1 MSRQIMIV
9 ENDPATAEQLAE
21 ALISAGCG
29 ITLVEKGNEAF
40 ALLQQQSYAVVVSKL
55 SAPVL
60 DGLQLLAAVR
70 EMANRPEVVLLAQQG
85 CLNSAL
91 HAWREGAFDYLTQ
104 PYEPAKF
111 VRRVCDAIAAYEE
124 RQSQVMAVQQVVQ
137 AFGEAAVP
145 DYEAALTAVPAGHT
159 QSNGNGSL
167 IEPVFQVG
175 ELRIGTA
182 HHDVSFAGRLLHV
195 TPTEYA
201 LLRTMAGNPGR
212 VFSYCELVYAMHG
225 YDTSPFEAKILLKTH
240 VRNLRRKIGADYL
253 VNVRST
259 GYKLIAP

>member
-1 MSRQIMIV
+1 MSPQVLMV

-21 ALISAGCG
+21 ALIRAGCS
-29 ITLVEKGNEAF
+29 ITLVEKGTEAF
-40 ALLQQQSYAVVVSKL
+40 ALLQQKSYAVVLSKL
-55 SAPVL
+55 ALPLL
-60 DGLQLLAAVR
+60 DGLKLLEAVR
-70 EMANRPEVVLLAQQG
+70 EKANRPEVVLLADKG
-85 CLNSAL
+85 CLDSAL

-104 PYEPAKF
+104 PYEPANV

-124 RQSQVMAVQQVVQ
+124 RQSRVMAVQHVVQ
-137 AFGEAAVP
+137 AFSEAGVL
-145 DYEAALTAVPAGHT
+145 DYEAMPSFAAGHA
-159 QSNGNGSL
+159 QPNGNGSL
-167 IEPVFQVG
+167 FEPVFQVG

-182 HHDVSFAGRLLHV
+182 HHDVSFAGTLLHV

-225 YDTSPFEAKILLKTH
+225 YETNPIEAKILLKTH
-240 VRNLRRKIGADYL
+240 VRNLRRKIGAGYL